1 MLYVMLSGIPTSGK
15 STYVSR
21 LLEKPEFNNA
31 VVLSTDNYI
40 QKIADQENLTYDEV
54 FDKTIKDANKQLNL
68 DLSEAIKNNRSI
80 IHDQT
85 NLTIKSRAKKLKK
98 IPDSYKKIC
107 AYSVIDLEE
116 ATKRNKTRPG
126 KVIPLGVLMTMLD
139 DFEIPT
145 VDEGFDE
152 VINIL
157 YS

>member
-1 MLYVMLSGIPTSGK
+1 MLSGIPTSGK

-21 LLEKPEFNNA
+21 LLEKPEFINA

-40 QKIADQENLTYDEV
+40 QKIAEQENSTYDEV
-54 FDKTIKDANKQLNL
+54 FDKTIKDATKQLNL
-68 DLSEAIKNNRSI
+68 DLSEAITNNRSI

-107 AYSVIDLEE
+107 AYSVIDLAE

-126 KVIPLGVLMTMLD
+126 KVIPLRVLMIMLD

>member
-1 MLYVMLSGIPTSGK
+1 MLSGIPTSGK

-85 NLTIKSRAKKLKK
+85 NLTIKSRAKKLKRFL
-98 IPDSYKKIC
+98 ILI
-107 AYSVIDLEE
+107 
-116 ATKRNKTRPG
+116 KR
-126 KVIPLGVLMTMLD
+126 
-139 DFEIPT
+139 T
-145 VDEGFDE
+145 VP
-152 VINIL
+152 IL
-157 YS
+157 LLI

>member
-1 MLYVMLSGIPTSGK
+1 MLSGIPTSGK

-80 IHDQT
+80 INDQT

-126 KVIPLGVLMTMLD
+126 KVIPLGVLMAMLD

>member
-1 MLYVMLSGIPTSGK
+1 MLSGIPTSGK

-31 VVLSTDNYI
+31 FVYSTDNYI

>member
-54 FDKTIKDANKQLNL
+54 FDKTIKEANKQLNL

-116 ATKRNKTRPG
+116 ARKRNKTRPG
-126 KVIPLGVLMTMLD
+126 KVIPLRVLMMMLD

>member
-21 LLEKPEFNNA
+21 LLEKPEFKNA

-40 QKIADQENLTYDEV
+40 QKIADQENSTYDEV
-54 FDKTIKDANKQLNL
+54 FDKTIKDATKQLNL
-68 DLSEAIKNNRSI
+68 DLSEAITNNIPI

-98 IPDSYKKIC
+98 IPNSYKKIC

-116 ATKRNKTRPG
+116 AQKRNKTRPG
-126 KVIPLGVLMTMLD
+126 KVITLRVLMMMLD

>member
-1 MLYVMLSGIPTSGK
+1 MLSGIPTSGK

>member
-1 MLYVMLSGIPTSGK
+1 MLSGIPTSGK

-31 VVLSTDNYI
+31 IVLSTDNYI
-40 QKIADQENLTYDEV
+40 QKIAEQQNSTYDEV

-107 AYSVIDLEE
+107 VYSVIDLEE

-126 KVIPLGVLMTMLD
+126 KVIPLRVLMMMLD